1 MAKQL
6 LFSDSARRKMMGG
19 VDILAQ
25 AVGSTLGPTGRNVI
39 ISKSFGGPLVTKD
52 GVTVSKEIELPDPF
66 ENMGAKLVNVVASK
80 TSDVAGD
87 GTTTATILAR
97 AIYREGLRNVT
108 SGANPTA
115 VRRGIEKAVEV
126 AVSEL
131 HEKLSRPVS
140 KKEEI
145 AQVAAISANND
156 PAIGNMLADAVERVG
171 RDGVITVEEGKTA
184 STTLE
189 FVEGMQFDKGYL
201 SPYFVTSPTTMEVI
215 FEDALILLHEKKI
228 SSLREMIPLLEKVA
242 QSGKPLLIVAED
254 LEGEALATLVVNK
267 LRGVLNIAAVKAP
280 GFGDRRKAMLGD
292 MAVLTGGTVISEDL
306 GLKLENLQLSQ
317 LGRAKQVKV
326 DKDTTTIIQGD
337 GKKADIQRRID
348 QLRRQ
353 IEETDSEYDK
363 EKFQERLA
371 KLSGGVALVRVGAP
385 TEADMKQ
392 TKARVEDALHAT
404 RAAAEEGIVPGG
416 GVALIRVIP
425 AVEKLHAELQGDE
438 KLGAAIVLRALEE
451 PTRYI
456 ASNSGH
462 DGGVIAQEVKS
473 NSGAV
478 GFDANTGN
486 FVDMFEAGIID
497 PTKVTRTALQN
508 AASIAA
514 LMLTTEAMVTSIK
527 DDEKEALPRSKAL
540 SARDLGGKGNL
551 ARDGSLQSVPPGFF
565 FRRESHFLVSIPS
578 VPAGSS
584 VRNWCRMIFWEY
596 QWSWV
601 KSRDGLFPALQRP

>member
-6 LFSDSARRKMMGG
+6 IFSDAGRRKMLGG
-19 VDILAQ
+19 VDILAK

-39 ISKSFGGPLVTKD
+39 LSKSFGGPLVTKD
-52 GVTVSKEIELPDPF
+52 GVTVAKEIELSDPF

-97 AIYREGLRNVT
+97 SIYREGLRNVT

-126 AVSEL
+126 AVNEL
-131 HEKLSRPVS
+131 HDKLSRPVS

-145 AQVAAISANND
+145 AQVGSISANND
-156 PAIGNMLADAVERVG
+156 PTIGAMLADAVEKVG

-184 STTLE
+184 STVLE

-201 SPYFVTSPTTMEVI
+201 SPYFVTSPTTMEVL

-228 SSLREMIPLLEKVA
+228 SSLRELIPLLEKVA
-242 QSGKPLLIVAED
+242 QSGKPLLVIAED
-254 LEGEALATLVVNK
+254 VEGEALATLVVNK

-317 LGRAKQVKV
+317 LGQAKKIKV
-326 DKDTTTIIQGD
+326 DKDTTTIIQGA
-337 GKKADIQRRID
+337 GKKAAIQRRID

-371 KLSGGVALVRVGAP
+371 KLSGGVALIRVGAP

-392 TKARVEDALHAT
+392 TKARIEDALHAT

-425 AVEKLHAELQGDE
+425 AVEKLQSELQGDE
-438 KLGAAIVLRALEE
+438 KLGAAIILRALEE

-456 ASNSGH
+456 ASNSGQ
-462 DGGVIAQEVKS
+462 DGGVIAEEVKS
-473 NSGAV
+473 KSGAV

-514 LMLTTEAMVTSIK
+514 LMLTTEAMITNIK
-527 DDEKEALPRSKAL
+527 DDEKE
-540 SARDLGGKGNL
+540 GG
-551 ARDGSLQSVPPGFF
+551 PGI
-565 FRRESHFLVSIPS
+565 E
-578 VPAGSS
+578 GS
-584 VRNWCRMIFWEY
+584 VR
-596 QWSWV
+596 
-601 KSRDGLFPALQRP
+601 